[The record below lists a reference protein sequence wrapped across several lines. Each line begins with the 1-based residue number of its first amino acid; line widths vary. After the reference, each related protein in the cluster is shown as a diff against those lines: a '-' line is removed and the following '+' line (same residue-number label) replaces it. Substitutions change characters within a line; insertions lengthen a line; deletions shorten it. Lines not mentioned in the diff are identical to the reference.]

1 MTIKR
6 IAIDSIFLALLIVST
21 YISIPLSDISLTLQV
36 LVVLLLALILPFI
49 DAEIIIIIY
58 ILMGLFGIP
67 VFSNFSGG
75 LSKIFTPSFGFII
88 SFIFVPI
95 IIKLL
100 SLIKIKKESL
110 KTFIISL
117 ITLIFIYI
125 IGILYLFVI
134 RSVYEVNIMSF
145 IIVSILPLLPFDII
159 KVVMVSFITRK
170 LKPILE
176 RIS

>member
-117 ITLIFIYI
+117 ITLIIIYI

-145 IIVSILPLLPFDII
+145 IILSYY
-159 KVVMVSFITRK
+159 
-170 LKPILE
+170 
-176 RIS
+176 

>member
-58 ILMGLFGIP
+58 ILMGLIGIP

-75 LSKIFTPSFGFII
+75 IAKIFTPSFGFII

-100 SLIKIKKESL
+100 SIMKIKNDIF
-110 KTFIISL
+110 KTFIISF
-117 ITLIFIYI
+117 ITLVFIYI
-125 IGILYLFVI
+125 IGILYLFII
-134 RSVYEVNIMSF
+134 RSVYEINIMSF
-145 IIVSILPLLPFDII
+145 IIVSFLPLFPFDII
-159 KVVMVSFITRK
+159 KVVIVSFITKK